1 MTTELAVTVPR
12 SGTAPRL
19 LVVGCGNLLAGDDG
33 AGVEVVERLV
43 EAGVE
48 GCQLCL
54 MPSGGVDLL
63 EMFPAADVVLF
74 VDAVTSGA
82 PAGTLHLVPLPAEEV
97 EARAAGPVSC
107 GDEDIAATVVV
118 PRAVGSLSSHG
129 LGLLETFEL
138 ARALGRQVPRVM
150 LLGVEIGEVTPGAPR
165 TPDVER
171 ALSTIVQGF
180 SRLQPLVADP
190 DSSLWRSARQFP
202 PEDDSFPGQ

>member
-1 MTTELAVTVPR
+1 MPR
-12 SGTAPRL
+12 SRTAPRL

-82 PAGTLHLVPLPAEEV
+82 PVGTLHLVPLPP
-97 EARAAGPVSC
+97 AGSVSS
-107 GDEDIAATVVV
+107 GDKDMSGGDGDIAATVVV
-118 PRAVGSLSSHG
+118 PRAVSSLSSHG
-129 LGLLETFEL
+129 LGLLEAFEL
-138 ARALGRQVPRVM
+138 ARALGRRVPRIV
-150 LLGVEIGEVTPGAPR
+150 LLGVEIGEVTQGAPR
-165 TPDVER
+165 SIAVER
-171 ALSTIVQGF
+171 ALATIVLGF
-180 SRLQPLVADP
+180 SRLQALASDP
-190 DSSLWRSARQFP
+190 DSSLWRAARQFT
-202 PEDDSFPGQ
+202 PEDPSFPGQ